1 MVGVGYHGCGLG
13 GKISMM
19 WLWDGKVLCFFLH
32 GFGVLELEVGGWM
45 LGCGCGLHL
54 PLLRSQWV
62 AFARHGV

>member
-1 MVGVGYHGCGLG
+1 
-13 GKISMM
+13 MM